1 MMETRL
7 LARLLA
13 SARTVTALG
22 AINAAREA
30 GADASG
36 LVRAQVAARLP
47 DGTFRVLVGGK
58 PLELALPA
66 GVRTGDVIELRLPNR
81 QVQPGA
87 HLPDASA
94 SADGADGALSA
105 TARVI
110 SSLLSE
116 APGAPPRQARPV
128 LDLPPSASAEL
139 PEPLARA
146 VERSGMFYESH
157 QARWVE
163 GDYPLERLLQ
173 EPQAALGR
181 SRAGAAEAENHARVE
196 LGPAAS
202 SPAKASMPVPDSVAE
217 GAAFAE
223 RAAAADAQPMAARAT
238 DDAQAQAP
246 ARETLPL
253 IRHQL
258 EALDSRH
265 VTWLGEIW
273 PGQSMRW
280 EIGQDDAAVRAA
292 DRDGGWNTRF
302 SLHLPAL
309 GEVAADLAIGAGGVR
324 LNLEVKSVETEA
336 LMRGCSRELAQAL
349 STAGAG
355 QVHLQVSR
363 DDAAA

>member
-22 AINAAREA
+22 AITAAREA

-66 GVRTGDVIELRLPNR
+66 GVRTGDVIELRLLNR
-81 QVQPGA
+81 QAAPGA
-87 HLPDASA
+87 HVRDASA
-94 SADGADGALSA
+94 SADGALSA

-110 SSLLSE
+110 SSLLSQ

-181 SRAGAAEAENHARVE
+181 NRAEAAEGQHAARAPQE
-196 LGPAAS
+196 LGPAS
-202 SPAKASMPVPDSVAE
+202 LPARAAMPVPDSAAKD
-217 GAAFAE
+217 AAFSE
-223 RAAAADAQPMAARAT
+223 RVAAADAQPIAARAD

-265 VTWLGEIW
+265 IAWLGEIW

-280 EIGQDDAAVRAA
+280 EIGQEDAGAREA

-302 SLHLPAL
+302 SLELPAL
-309 GEVAADLAIGAGGVR
+309 GEVEADLALGAGGVR

-336 LMRGCSRELAQAL
+336 LMRSCTAELAQAFA
-349 STAGAG
+349 TAGVG
-355 QVHLQVSR
+355 QVHLKVSR